1 MTKKSDQQRQKIMA
15 VSRELFTQKGYTE
28 TSTREIN
35 ERAGIAEGLLYY
47 YFPKGKRQLL
57 DAIVREGVDD
67 RVRIARDMTTGWTRA
82 TIEQD
87 VVSLFEQMWHLLGDG
102 IGYQE
107 FIITIR
113 NRAMLSDDQS
123 AWLVTSFESVQQ
135 MVADRLFAV
144 TSAEITRER
153 TDQLAMAIMATFQ
166 KVIFDELLIRNRQ
179 ELPAGTHAFISR
191 QIHLLMELILKD

>member
-1 MTKKSDQQRQKIMA
+1 MTKKSDQQRQKIIA

-35 ERAGIAEGLLYY
+35 DRAGIAEGLLYY

-57 DAIVREGVDD
+57 DTIVRAGVED
-67 RVRIARDMTTGWTRA
+67 RVRIAQAMTAGWTRA

-87 VVSLFEQMWHLLGDG
+87 VVGLFENMWRLLGDG

-113 NRAMLSDDQS
+113 NRAMLSDEQS
-123 AWLVTSFESVQQ
+123 AWLVTSFENVQQ
-135 MVADRLFAV
+135 LVADSLFKI

-153 TDQLAMAIMATFQ
+153 TLQLATAIMATFQ

-179 ELPAGTHAFISR
+179 ELPAGTHAFIKG
-191 QIHLLMELILKD
+191 QIHLLMELI

>member
-1 MTKKSDQQRQKIMA
+1 MTKKSDQQRQNIIA

-57 DAIVREGVDD
+57 DVIVHEGVED
-67 RVRIARDMTTGWTRA
+67 RVRIAKNMTAEWTRDS
-82 TIEQD
+82 IEQD
-87 VVSLFEQMWHLLGDG
+87 VIGLFENMWKLLGNG

-113 NRAMLSDDQS
+113 NRAMLSDEQS
-123 AWLVTSFESVQQ
+123 AWLITSFENVQQ
-135 MVADRLFAV
+135 HVAERLF
-144 TSAEITRER
+144 EITPDEVSLEKA
-153 TDQLAMAIMATFQ
+153 TQLATAIMATFQ
-166 KVIFDELLIRNRQ
+166 KVIFDELLIRNRR
-179 ELPAGTHAFISR
+179 ELPDGTTKFIAG
-191 QIHLLMELILKD
+191 QIHLLMQLI

>member
-1 MTKKSDQQRQKIMA
+1 MTKKSDQQRQNIIA

-57 DAIVREGVDD
+57 DVIVHEGVAD
-67 RVRIARDMTTGWTRA
+67 RVRIAKNMTAEWTRDS
-82 TIEQD
+82 IEQD
-87 VVSLFEQMWHLLGDG
+87 VIGLFENMWQLLGNG

-113 NRAMLSDDQS
+113 NRAMLSDEQS
-123 AWLVTSFESVQQ
+123 AWLITSFENVQQ
-135 MVADRLFAV
+135 HVAERLFEV
-144 TSAEITRER
+144 TPAEVSLEKAT
-153 TDQLAMAIMATFQ
+153 QLATAIMATFQ
-166 KVIFDELLIRNRQ
+166 KVIFDELLIRNRRK
-179 ELPAGTHAFISR
+179 LPDGTSKFITG
-191 QIHLLMELILKD
+191 QIHLLMQLI

>member
-1 MTKKSDQQRQKIMA
+1 MTKKSDQQRQKIIA

-28 TSTREIN
+28 TTTREIN
-35 ERAGIAEGLLYY
+35 DRAGIAEGLLYY

-57 DAIVREGVDD
+57 DTIVREGVDD
-67 RVRIARDMTTGWTRA
+67 RVRIAKNMTVGWTRE

-87 VVSLFEQMWHLLGDG
+87 VVGLFEKMWQLLGDG

-113 NRAMLSDDQS
+113 NRAMLSDEQS
-123 AWLVTSFESVQQ
+123 AWLVQSFESVQQ
-135 MVADRLFAV
+135 LVADSLFEI
-144 TSAEITRER
+144 TSAEITKER
-153 TDQLAMAIMATFQ
+153 THQLAMAIMATFQ

-179 ELPAGTHAFISR
+179 ELPAGTHAFISG
-191 QIHLLMELILKD
+191 QVHLLMQLI